1 MQRYIILFFVIL
13 LCKSIVAKAENVFSL
28 PIPSLIQRLDKVLD
42 AKESY
47 VQQKV
52 QRIDSLKKQLF
63 LCNSL
68 DEKYMVTT
76 RLVMEYRS
84 YICDSAMKYV
94 DENWKIAQQT
104 RDSDQLNETKFLE
117 ANL

>member
-104 RDSDQLNETKFLE
+104 TGSDHIFLIQRIT
-117 ANL
+117 

>member
-94 DENWKIAQQT
+94 DEN
-104 RDSDQLNETKFLE
+104 
-117 ANL
+117 

>member
-76 RLVMEYRS
+76 RLVMEYIP
-84 YICDSAMKYV
+84 YFW
-94 DENWKIAQQT
+94 N
-104 RDSDQLNETKFLE
+104 
-117 ANL
+117 NLIIR